1 MSILSAIMRVDNAN
15 LNMTQ
20 AAMSEVYL
28 IVGLGNPGARYENTR
43 HNVGY
48 KCVERLSD
56 QHGLTFNKTEHK
68 ALTATGTIFGKKVIL
83 AKPLT
88 FMNLSGE
95 SVQPLAHF
103 YKIPVEN
110 ILIACDDMDI
120 PFGTL
125 RIRKTGSS
133 GGQNGMKSIIERLG
147 TQHINRIRIGIGR
160 PPGKMNP
167 ADWVLSAFKG
177 DDLIA
182 SMELLDRAM
191 KAAETWLRE
200 GIDKAM
206 NQYNGASEEKPKP
219 KKQPEPADEPKS

>member
-1 MSILSAIMRVDNAN
+1 MGDI
-15 LNMTQ
+15 
-20 AAMSEVYL
+20 YL
-28 IVGLGNPGARYENTR
+28 VVGLGNPGARYDNTR

-48 KCVERLSD
+48 KTVERLAD
-56 QHGLTFNKTEHK
+56 QHGLMFNKTEHK
-68 ALTATGTIFGKKVIL
+68 AQTASGTIHGKKVIL

-88 FMNLSGE
+88 YMNLSGE

-103 YKIPVEN
+103 YKVPVEN

-147 TQHINRIRIGIGR
+147 TPHINRIRIGIGR

-167 ADWVLSAFKG
+167 ADWVLSVFKG
-177 DDLIA
+177 DDVIA
-182 SMELLDRAM
+182 AMELLDRAM
-191 KAAETWLRE
+191 KAADTWLHD

-206 NQYNGASEEKPKP
+206 NQFNGTGDEKPKKP
-219 KKQPEPADEPKS
+219 AVAKPAADQEPL